1 MTKGFTEKYFPTAL
15 SKKQVSDSGMAA
27 VLILLLIGYF
37 TQNNIYY
44 KIAIPALVLNM
55 AAPMFYYPFAV
66 IWLGLTTVLGEV
78 VSRVLLSI
86 IYFLIL
92 FPVGIFRKLSGKDSL
107 QLNTF
112 KKGKDSV
119 MIIRNFS
126 FSSKDIENPY

>member
-66 IWLGLTTVLGEV
+66 IWLGLTTLIGEV
-78 VSRVLLSI
+78 VSKVLLSV
-86 IYFLIL
+86 IYFIIL
-92 FPVGIFRKLSGKDSL
+92 LPVGMFRKLTGKDSL

-112 KKGKDSV
+112 KKDKSSAMV
-119 MIIRNFS
+119 IRDYT
-126 FSSKDIENPY
+126 FSSKDIEHPY

>member
-1 MTKGFTEKYFPTAL
+1 MVKDFKEKYFPTAL

-44 KIAIPALVLNM
+44 KIAIPALVINM
-55 AAPMFYYPFAV
+55 AIPIFYYPFAV